1 MDMLS
6 GHGGEGL
13 HAMDYYTFCEH
24 QVGQVSINY
33 AEFNFSWWQLSSRS
47 CSLSHH
53 GAGPGRVGQLT
64 AGVESGYRGHFPLWA
79 GWPSDEL

>member
-13 HAMDYYTFCEH
+13 HAMDYYTFWEH

-47 CSLSHH
+47 LSPVSPWC
-53 GAGPGRVGQLT
+53 GAGEGGSADCRGGDWIQGTLSTVGGL
-64 AGVESGYRGHFPLWA
+64 AL
-79 GWPSDEL
+79 

>member
-1 MDMLS
+1 
-6 GHGGEGL
+6 
-13 HAMDYYTFCEH
+13 MDYYTFWEH

-47 CSLSHH
+47 WSLSHH

-64 AGVESGYRGHFPLWA
+64 AEGWRVNIGDTFHSLWA